1 MTDHNI
7 AQALYQVAAGRE
19 DKVALVTREGGAW
32 REWRFRNLLAG
43 CAGYGLLLQARGVR
57 RGDRVM
63 LMVRPSLAF
72 VCLTFALFRLGAVV
86 ILIDPGMGYRNL
98 LRCIGSVRPDFL
110 VGIPAAVVFSHLF
123 RHAFATVRRRI
134 TVTRRSTA
142 TALAVGVDAGP
153 EGVRAGADDRGPG
166 DAGHRHRQLWQ
177 DLLGSN

>member
-32 REWRFRNLLAG
+32 REWRFRDLLAG

-72 VCLTFALFRLGAVV
+72 VCLTFALFFMVNTPDDMARIHLGAKHVTPES
-86 ILIDPGMGYRNL
+86 IARWKTEHGYDKPLFWNAQASGSAASSGK
-98 LRCIGSVRPDFL
+98 IGRLVRGGVARVFL
-110 VGIPAAVVFSHLF
+110 
-123 RHAFATVRRRI
+123 
-134 TVTRRSTA
+134 
-142 TALAVGVDAGP
+142 
-153 EGVRAGADDRGPG
+153 ADNAIFD
-166 DAGHRHRQLWQ
+166 
-177 DLLGSN
+177 

>member
-32 REWRFRNLLAG
+32 REWRFRDLLAG

-98 LRCIGSVRPDFL
+98 LRWLFLRPDVPPPEYPHLKLEL
-110 VGIPAAVVFSHLF
+110 V
-123 RHAFATVRRRI
+123 
-134 TVTRRSTA
+134 
-142 TALAVGVDAGP
+142 D
-153 EGVRAGADDRGPG
+153 
-166 DAGHRHRQLWQ
+166 
-177 DLLGSN
+177 